1 MKHISVHELKEM
13 MDRKE
18 DVQLLDVR
26 DDHER
31 FISDLG
37 GIPIPLAQLADRLA
51 ELSREKP
58 VVVMCRTGN
67 SSLDGCRTLLDA
79 GFTEVI
85 QLDGGINAW
94 AKEIDPSMPV
104 Y

>member
-37 GIPIPLAQLADRLA
+37 GIPIPLAQLGERLG

-67 SSLDGCRTLLDA
+67 SSMDGCRTLLDA

>member
-37 GIPIPLAQLADRLA
+37 GIPIPLAQLGDRLG

-67 SSLDGCRTLLDA
+67 SSMDGCRTLLDA

>member
-37 GIPIPLAQLADRLA
+37 GIPIPLAQLGERLG

-79 GFTEVI
+79 GFIEVI